1 MLYVSL
7 AQQLRTLST
16 SNPHISTHYQ
26 QGPCQDSKIL
36 PRQVS
41 CHNTNGVCQSHLD
54 DDEEI
59 LSLVSLSHHVLPVHE
74 CAGLQGIGNSQSLP
88 FVQTLCTQPEIQGL
102 CVKLVALVRQR
113 NVNRNQCSVQFQARA
128 IILDAHCSANV
139 TKHIG
144 RQMMMIGSLWLGSFV
159 SSDGQALGE
168 R

>member
-88 FVQTLCTQPEIQGL
+88 FVQTLCTQP
-102 CVKLVALVRQR
+102 VRRR